1 MKKIWPWLL
10 LLLLLI
16 IFCVW
21 SKKDSIHVTSATPTQ
36 VATTPAVTAVKH
48 YMDYTITQKESAYSL
63 QGSFSNGQQQTSFSD
78 TYAANSSHLTMNHT
92 SIDAS
97 LLGEEAVTLTN
108 KILPHFIKN
117 YKNGKIVYSNNAL
130 SVYGDVV
137 NYEEKRE
144 MQTLLNTSTL
154 STQNNTNVIK
164 EKPIDFSITKT
175 LEKVD
180 LVGTFNT
187 QTQGEILRAKLPAST
202 TTRITQAANLVDN
215 GAIAFTES
223 ILPAFTEK
231 YKNGKIE
238 YKDEVL
244 SISGMVGTQ
253 EELDAMKQML
263 SSDTLNIVNNT
274 TVDQEALAKAAAE
287 TEAARKA
294 EEEAQQ
300 AKIDAETEAKRVAEE
315 KAKLEEEKKLSQTQ
329 VAKEE
334 VKEKITKLL
343 QVQNIEFRV
352 ASGLLTQKGKTTVDK
367 LATILSEH
375 SNIKTEIAGHT
386 DSDGSAIF
394 NQKLSQKRV
403 DTVRARLI
411 EKGIDAKR
419 LTARGYGESKPLAP
433 NTSDENKQKNR
444 RVEINIQ
451 GE

>member
-1 MKKIWPWLL
+1 MIMKKIWPWLL

-21 SKKDSIHVTSATPTQ
+21 SKKDSIHVTTATPTQ
-36 VATTPAVTAVKH
+36 VTTTPTVSVVKH
-48 YMDYTITQKESAYSL
+48 YMDYTITQKESAYTL
-63 QGSFSNGQQQTSFSD
+63 DGSFSNAQQETSFSN
-78 TYAANSSHLTMNHT
+78 TYVSNSSHLTINNT
-92 SIDAS
+92 SIDAT
-97 LLGEEAVTLTN
+97 LLGEEAITLTN

-117 YKNGKIVYSNNAL
+117 YKNGKIVYSNNTL
-130 SVYGDVV
+130 RIDGDVTS
-137 NYEEKRE
+137 YEAKRK

-180 LVGTFNT
+180 FAGTFNT
-187 QTQGEILRAKLPAST
+187 QAQGEILRAKLPAST
-202 TTRITQAANLVDN
+202 TTRITQAANLVDK
-215 GAIAFTES
+215 GSIAFTES
-223 ILPAFTEK
+223 ILPAFIEK

-263 SSDTLNIVNNT
+263 SSDTLSIVNNT
-274 TVDQEALAKAAAE
+274 TVDQEALAKVTADA
-287 TEAARKA
+287 EAARKA
-294 EEEAQQ
+294 QE
-300 AKIDAETEAKRVAEE
+300 AKIATEAEAKRLAEE

-329 VAKEE
+329 VAKEA

-343 QVQNIEFRV
+343 QVENIEFRV
-352 ASGLLTQKGKTTVDK
+352 ASGSLTQKGKITVDK
-367 LATILSEH
+367 LATILSEYP
-375 SNIKTEIAGHT
+375 NIKAEIAGHT

-411 EKGIDAKR
+411 AKGIDATR
-419 LTARGYGESKPLAP
+419 LTARGYGESKPLVP